1 MGKWQRMNFQPCLPL
16 GRDGKRVTGCREH
29 IELSRK
35 AAGEGMVLLKN
46 ENQTLPIKKGTKLA
60 LFGKGCVDYVKG
72 GGGSG
77 DVTVAYIR
85 TLLDGMKMKE
95 IEGDVRIFDELAD
108 FYEED
113 IKKQYAM
120 GRVPGMTVEPALPDD
135 LVQRAAEFTDT
146 AIITISRFSGEGWDR
161 SVKTGNEQYAQ
172 DLHEE
177 HEKALSAELF
187 ENGDFYL
194 TNAEH
199 AMVKTVTEHFAHV
212 IVVMNVGGMV
222 STRWFRDNDKI
233 SAVLMAWQGG
243 MEGGLA
249 AADVLCGE
257 VNPSGHLADTFA
269 AELTDYPST
278 EGFHESDD
286 YVNYTEDIYVGYRYF
301 ETIPGAKEKVGY
313 PFGFGLS
320 YTTFDMKPVS
330 VTIEEDVESSDDDTE
345 SAKETPDA
353 DTSLKFEVEVKNT
366 GSVPGRAVAQLYGS
380 APQGKL
386 GKPARVLIAFAKTKT
401 LKPGETETVTLTVS
415 APQLA
420 SYDDTGK
427 ICRSAWVLEAGT
439 YRFFLGE
446 NVRDAKDTEF
456 TYEVAADTVLE
467 QLEPMAAE
475 AKLPERLRADGTYE
489 KLPCTDNY
497 ADSSASRR
505 KEEAA
510 FLQPMTPDEMEGAWP
525 EVRAAYGR
533 SYLHPGN
540 EGKPQ
545 LIDVAEGRMT
555 MDAFVEKLPLDVRI
569 RLLGGQ
575 PNTGVANTFGFGNE
589 PDYGIPNVMTADGPA
604 GLRIAPECGIK
615 TTAFPCATALA
626 CTWDPELVEKI
637 GAAGAEEVKENNIG
651 VWLTPACNIHRSPLC
666 GRNFEYYSEDPFLA
680 GKTGAAMV
688 RGIQSRHIGASVKH
702 FAANNKETNRKNS
715 DSRVSERALRE
726 IYLKQFEII
735 VKEAQPYTIMS
746 SYNLVNGLH
755 SSENRDLLTGILR
768 DEWGFEGMVTTDW
781 WTFAEQFREIKAGND
796 VKMGCGYPERVKLAY
811 DKGLITDEEI
821 NTCVKRVLGLILK
834 MD

>member
-746 SYNLVNGLH
+746 SYNLVNGIH
-755 SSENRDLLTGILR
+755 SSENHDLLTGILR

>member
-415 APQLA
+415 ASQLA

-439 YRFFLGE
+439 YRFFLG
-446 NVRDAKDTEF
+446 
-456 TYEVAADTVLE
+456 
-467 QLEPMAAE
+467 
-475 AKLPERLRADGTYE
+475 
-489 KLPCTDNY
+489 
-497 ADSSASRR
+497 
-505 KEEAA
+505 
-510 FLQPMTPDEMEGAWP
+510 
-525 EVRAAYGR
+525 
-533 SYLHPGN
+533 
-540 EGKPQ
+540 
-545 LIDVAEGRMT
+545 
-555 MDAFVEKLPLDVRI
+555 
-569 RLLGGQ
+569 
-575 PNTGVANTFGFGNE
+575 
-589 PDYGIPNVMTADGPA
+589 
-604 GLRIAPECGIK
+604 
-615 TTAFPCATALA
+615 
-626 CTWDPELVEKI
+626 
-637 GAAGAEEVKENNIG
+637 
-651 VWLTPACNIHRSPLC
+651 
-666 GRNFEYYSEDPFLA
+666 
-680 GKTGAAMV
+680 
-688 RGIQSRHIGASVKH
+688 
-702 FAANNKETNRKNS
+702 
-715 DSRVSERALRE
+715 
-726 IYLKQFEII
+726 
-735 VKEAQPYTIMS
+735 
-746 SYNLVNGLH
+746 
-755 SSENRDLLTGILR
+755 
-768 DEWGFEGMVTTDW
+768 
-781 WTFAEQFREIKAGND
+781 
-796 VKMGCGYPERVKLAY
+796 
-811 DKGLITDEEI
+811 
-821 NTCVKRVLGLILK
+821 
-834 MD
+834 

>member
-781 WTFAEQFREIKAGND
+781 WTFAEQFEEIKAGND

>member
-95 IEGDVRIFDELAD
+95 IEGYVRIFDELAD

-386 GKPARVLIAFAKTKT
+386 GNPARVLIAFAKTKT

-525 EVRAAYGR
+525 EVLAAYGR

-746 SYNLVNGLH
+746 SYNLVNGIH
-755 SSENRDLLTGILR
+755 SSENHDLLTGILR

>member
-16 GRDGKRVTGCREH
+16 GREGKRVTGCREH

-135 LVQRAAEFTDT
+135 LVQRAAAFTDT
-146 AIITISRFSGEGWDR
+146 AVITISRFSGEGWDR
-161 SVKTGNEQYAQ
+161 SVKTGHERYAQ
-172 DLHEE
+172 DEHEE
-177 HEKALSAELF
+177 REKQLSAELF

-330 VTIEEDVESSDDDTE
+330 VTIEEDVDQADD
-345 SAKETPDA
+345 AKEAPDE
-353 DTSLKFEVEVKNT
+353 DTCFKFEAEVKNT

-386 GKPARVLIAFAKTKT
+386 GNPARVLLAFAKTKV
-401 LKPGETETVTLTVS
+401 LKPGETETVTLTAA

-427 ICRSAWVLEAGT
+427 VCRSAWVLEAGT

-525 EVRAAYGR
+525 EVRAASGR
-533 SYLHPGN
+533 SYLHRGN

-555 MDAFVEKLPLDVRI
+555 IDEFVKKLPLDVRI

-626 CTWDPELVEKI
+626 CTWDPELVERI

-666 GRNFEYYSEDPFLA
+666 GRNFEYYSEDPYLA
-680 GKTGAAMV
+680 GTIGAAMV

-746 SYNLVNGLH
+746 SYNLVNGIH
-755 SSENRDLLTGILR
+755 SSENHDLLTGILR

-796 VKMGCGYPERVKLAY
+796 VKMGCGYPERVKTAY
-811 DKGLITDEEI
+811 DRGLITDEEI

>member
-194 TNAEH
+194 TNAEL
-199 AMVKTVTEHFAHV
+199 AMVNTVTEHFAHV

-222 STRWFRDNDKI
+222 STHWFRDNDRI

-386 GKPARVLIAFAKTKT
+386 GKPARVLLAFAKTKV
-401 LKPGETETVTLTVS
+401 LKPGETETVTLTAA

-746 SYNLVNGLH
+746 SYNLVNGIH
-755 SSENRDLLTGILR
+755 SSENHDLLTGILR

-796 VKMGCGYPERVKLAY
+796 VKMGCGYPERVKTAY
-811 DKGLITDEEI
+811 DRGMITDEEI